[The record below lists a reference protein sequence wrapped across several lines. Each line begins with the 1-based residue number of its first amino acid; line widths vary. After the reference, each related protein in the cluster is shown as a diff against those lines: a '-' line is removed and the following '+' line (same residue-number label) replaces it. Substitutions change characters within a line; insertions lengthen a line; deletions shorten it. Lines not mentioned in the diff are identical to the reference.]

1 MPRNPNK
8 RHCQMPGCRAW
19 AMRDHVHCRSHRDR
33 ELGPRNAGAPY
44 GNLNAAKHGR
54 YSKRQSA
61 DKLRRMAHEIA
72 YDPDN
77 LPMYI
82 NNTIQEI
89 HAQSPCPT
97 ITLLFLRKLITPLV
111 HTLAE
116 ALFTAELGAFLEEL
130 APHNRPAV
138 KSHLWKSSIK
148 LPPVERLMMLRQ
160 VLDEISEK
168 TIHGRTING
177 TDGKKS

>member
-1 MPRNPNK
+1 
-8 RHCQMPGCRAW
+8 MPGCRAW

-54 YSKRQSA
+54 YTKRQSA

-72 YDPDN
+72 QDPEH
-77 LPMYI
+77 LPRYI
-82 NNTIQEI
+82 NKTVREL
-89 HAQSPCPT
+89 HALSPCPT
-97 ITLLFLRKLITPLV
+97 ITLLFLRKMLAPLV
-111 HTLAE
+111 QVLAE
-116 ALFTAELGAFLEEL
+116 ALFTAELDAFLEEL
-130 APHNRPAV
+130 APHNRPSV

-160 VLDEISEK
+160 VLEEISEK
-168 TIHGRTING
+168 TIHGRSIDGTNG
-177 TDGKKS
+177 TKS